1 MKLHEIADAEK
12 WTRLDTLKHLIV
24 SGQQPEIADAF
35 YVSTGFSW
43 GDLEKLGF
51 AKKGSDRQ
59 GKADLEWWTYIGPNT
74 IALITQTAAIAN
86 GKTTHGRNKQ
96 VMKTGDSTSPI
107 EVDYS

>member
-24 SGQQPEIADAF
+24 SGQQPEIVDAS
-35 YVSTGFSW
+35 YVAVGFSW
-43 GDLEKLGF
+43 GDLQKIGF

-59 GKADLEWWTYIGPNT
+59 GGADLMWWTYTGPNT
-74 IALITQTAAIAN
+74 ITLISQTAEIAN

-96 VMKTGDSTSPI
+96 IMKTGDSTSPV
-107 EVDYS
+107 EMDYS